1 MLYNERAGS
10 HSAPWIVQDATAESR
25 LMSDTSRPEARSE
38 DRQPTQSILIG
49 AILGIVLLTAALVVG
64 AVLLAINAEST
75 APTVEVVRDLLI
87 IALALELLVIGV
99 AIVVFLV
106 QVARFI
112 NLVNNEVQPIITAT
126 SDTLNTVRGTAA
138 FLGKNLVEPVIAA
151 NAALRG
157 MAKAV
162 KDVEAIRKAAG
173 IAVSAAMASTGST
186 PVTAEEDEVLP
197 KEGPSAPMS
206 SGPRRAH

>member
-1 MLYNERAGS
+1 
-10 HSAPWIVQDATAESR
+10 
-25 LMSDTSRPEARSE
+25 MSDTSRPEARSE

-138 FLGKNLVEPVIAA
+138 FLGKNLVEPVIVA

-173 IAVSAAMASTGST
+173 IAMSAAMASTGST
-186 PVTAEEDEVLP
+186 PVTAEEDEALP